1 MLPDIAKAGF
11 EQLGWQK
18 HPKMHSQAEM
28 LNILERSF

>member
-11 EQLGWQK
+11 EQPGWKK
-18 HPKMHSQAEM
+18 HLKMHSQAEM